1 MYLPI
6 RLEPI
11 GFRLTWEMICAAK
24 NDEKKM
30 FAKLVQNATKVQNVL
45 DNFIIS
51 IIDEENNSLLHYLV
65 VWGYDD
71 GLQLLET
78 ESTWETTLE
87 NKQKL
92 TPVHFAAYLGRHKFL
107 ELFSKKTGKVE
118 PNIRNRIKGKLKEA
132 AQKEKNLIRL
142 LEDGEK
148 KTEQDTFKEF
158 HYKVNEHLVSSLT
171 SGTESQ
177 YDDSRRMIEN
187 FFSST
192 IPE

>member
-1 MYLPI
+1 
-6 RLEPI
+6 
-11 GFRLTWEMICAAK
+11 
-24 NDEKKM
+24 
-30 FAKLVQNATKVQNVL
+30 
-45 DNFIIS
+45 
-51 IIDEENNSLLHYLV
+51 
-65 VWGYDD
+65 
-71 GLQLLET
+71 
-78 ESTWETTLE
+78 
-87 NKQKL
+87 
-92 TPVHFAAYLGRHKFL
+92 
-107 ELFSKKTGKVE
+107 LFSKKTGKVE

-171 SGTESQ
+171 CGTESQ